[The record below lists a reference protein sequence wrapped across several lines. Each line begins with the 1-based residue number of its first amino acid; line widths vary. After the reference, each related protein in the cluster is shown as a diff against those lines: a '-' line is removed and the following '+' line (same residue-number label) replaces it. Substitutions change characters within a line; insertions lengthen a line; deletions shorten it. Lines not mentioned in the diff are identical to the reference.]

1 MDYGKTTNDTLYER
15 NGSWLRFKTSSQP
28 LPVGTIRI
36 GFMVGHNSD
45 YTLKTVDPTGLL
57 TDRGTWTYVGVADGD
72 YSEIIEWQSQVW
84 DFHLTSNVTDW
95 SYLFSENILMLTN
108 VVMPNIIDAN
118 AYGVTTMEGMFKN
131 SAINNVLSIR
141 NTESCLNTSNMFYL
155 STKDSRKYLRGVHFS
170 APNCLD
176 ASYMFYNRDLEL
188 KWDEA
193 YDRFD
198 FRDTSACTNMSYMF
212 YSVEGI
218 NRVGA
223 PPISMNSCVDA
234 SYMFYATG
242 ITTFPYSTANV
253 QNMAYMLYNT
263 QVTRLS
269 SAFSTSSCINAEGAL
284 SWTNLVETPLL
295 DLSHCTNTKRM
306 FYLSRD
312 LVRANLTSAC
322 LTENVE
328 EMFRYCSSL
337 KYVNA
342 FDISHT
348 DSIYAMF
355 QDCNA
360 IESIP
365 LFDTSTIVNGSYFA
379 AGAFA
384 LKNVPLLNT
393 SRMSNVVSMFR
404 SCYAVEHGALDL
416 YNQMSTQTVPP
427 RSHNSTFQACGRDT
441 TSGSAELAQIPSSW
455 GGTGA

>member
-45 YTLKTVDPTGLL
+45 HTLKTVDPTGIL
-57 TDRGTWTYVGVADGD
+57 TNRGTWTYVGVADED

-108 VVMPNIIDAN
+108 VVAPNIIDAN

-141 NTESCLNTSNMFYL
+141 NTESCLNTSYMFYL
-155 STKDSRKYLRGVHFS
+155 ATKGTIQGISGLHFS
-170 APNCLD
+170 TPNCLD
-176 ASYMFYNRDLEL
+176 ASYMFYNRYLGL

-198 FRDTSACTNMSYMF
+198 FRDTAACTNMSYMF
-212 YSVEGI
+212 YNVEGI
-218 NRVGA
+218 NLVGA

-234 SYMFYATG
+234 SYMFYETK

-253 QNMAYMLYNT
+253 QNMAYMLYGT
-263 QVTRLS
+263 HITRLPS
-269 SAFSTSSCINAEGAL
+269 TFSTSSCINAECAL
-284 SWTNLVETPLL
+284 SRTNLVETPLL

-306 FYLSRD
+306 FYLSQE
-312 LVRANLTSAC
+312 LVRVNLTPTC

-328 EMFRYCSSL
+328 EMFMYCQSL

-348 DSIYAMF
+348 DSIHSMF
-355 QDCNA
+355 QSCDA

-379 AGAFA
+379 YGANS
-384 LKNVPLLNT
+384 LKSVPLLNT
-393 SRMSNVVSMFR
+393 SRMTNVVDMFG
-404 SCYAVEHGALDL
+404 SCLAVEHGALDL

-427 RSHNSTFQACGRDT
+427 RYHNRTFQYCGSDT

-455 GGTGA
+455 GGTGT

>member
-45 YTLKTVDPTGLL
+45 HTLKTVDPTGLL
-57 TDRGTWTYVGVADGD
+57 TNRGTWTYVGVADGD

-141 NTESCLNTSNMFYL
+141 NTESCLNTSYMFYL
-155 STKDSRKYLRGVHFS
+155 STKDTRQYLRGVHFS

-176 ASYMFYNRDLEL
+176 ASYMFYNRYLEV

-198 FRDTSACTNMSYMF
+198 FRDTSSCIDMSYMF
-212 YSVEGI
+212 YSVDGI
-218 NRVGA
+218 DRVGA
-223 PPISMNSCVDA
+223 PPISMQSCVNA
-234 SYMFYATG
+234 SHMFYATS

-253 QNMAYMLYNT
+253 QNMDYMLYDT
-263 QVTRLS
+263 DITSLPS
-269 SAFSTSSCINAEGAL
+269 TFSTSSCIHAEGAL
-284 SWTNLVETPLL
+284 SRTNLVDTPLL

-306 FYLSRD
+306 FYLSQD

-328 EMFRYCSSL
+328 EMFANCRSL

-355 QDCNA
+355 QSCDA

-379 AGAFA
+379 SGANS

-393 SRMSNVVSMFR
+393 SRMTNVVSMFN
-404 SCYAVEHGALDL
+404 SCFAVEHGSLDL
-416 YNQMSTQTVPP
+416 YNQMITQTVPP
-427 RSHNSTFQACGRDT
+427 RSHNRTFQACGRDT

-455 GGTGA
+455 GGTGT